1 MFVWCP
7 NYYTSSFINTCDVR
21 EHYFL
26 ACSRGTTSDLV
37 AVLQEHGTCICAT
50 TVPRL
55 LTWVSD
61 GPLFDKDYGCVP
73 GRENRRSRKV
83 VL

>member
-7 NYYTSSFINTCDVR
+7 NYYTSSFINTCDVL
-21 EHYFL
+21 FFGL
-26 ACSRGTTSDLV
+26 FKGTTSDLV

-50 TVPRL
+50 TVPGL

-61 GPLFDKDYGCVP
+61 GPLFGF
-73 GRENRRSRKV
+73 G
-83 VL
+83 